1 MTRPLMN
8 PGTTALWVNYGTVTV
23 LSYRQVLGA
32 VIYEVRTFGEG
43 LWQVSADDLVP
54 IGHGSDE
61 S

>member
-1 MTRPLMN
+1 MN